1 MPISMPMPMS
11 ICPYQNFQMAVSLD
25 FVSFVWKIRVS
36 SRDEKFVWFSI
47 LFNVY
52 QAFWRDYQLEQDKPY
67 LALTC
72 SKATMKTSEQDM
84 KYV

>member
-25 FVSFVWKIRVS
+25 FVGFVWKIRVS

-52 QAFWRDYQLEQDKPY
+52 QAFWRDYQLEQEKPY

-72 SKATMKTSEQDM
+72 SNATMKTSEQDM